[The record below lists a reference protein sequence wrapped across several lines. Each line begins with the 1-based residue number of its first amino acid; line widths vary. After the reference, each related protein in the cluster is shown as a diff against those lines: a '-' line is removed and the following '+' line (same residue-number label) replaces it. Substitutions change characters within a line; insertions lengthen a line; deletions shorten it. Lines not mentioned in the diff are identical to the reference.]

1 MIAILILTLL
11 VESSFMNEYAASH
24 FDYYDNTL
32 TDDVHLML
40 PLPRNAVWSSFQI
53 SSPSLPLSLSLPQFS
68 LWYRIKSALL
78 EVPLI

>member
-1 MIAILILTLL
+1 
-11 VESSFMNEYAASH
+11 MNEYAGSH

-40 PLPRNAVWSSFQI
+40 PLPCNAVWSSFQI
-53 SSPSLPLSLSLPQFS
+53 PPPSLSLSAAVFIMAQ
-68 LWYRIKSALL
+68 IKSALL